1 MFSHNSTHLT
11 DEETEAELKSKDHD
25 FSNRGKASSEQVWS
39 DFHSLLFFSSRL
51 PQYGSNSNIINRNMC
66 KIILLA

>member
-1 MFSHNSTHLT
+1 MFSHNSPHLT